1 MHMLNNL
8 AMSGRSRLECEGV
21 TSPWLYGRS
30 LSRKI
35 LSWVVCL
42 GALSPLAHVHA
53 EPATLPGFNPRQT
66 EKYFDD
72 QKPAAAPVQA
82 PSPQFGNSQGAG
94 GGKLFVLRA
103 ITLSGTS
110 AIPRARLAAA
120 YQPYL
125 GKPVSQADLAHIAGA
140 ISDLYR
146 AEGYHLS
153 RAIVPPQDIAD
164 GRLKIQVI
172 EGSITEVALK
182 GEGAEEFGVR
192 RMLDPVL
199 AEQPSRLATMER
211 QLMLINGRPG
221 VRIADSAIE
230 EIGTASGHFRL
241 VLSLATWHLYSSV
254 GLDNLGSSTVGPWQS
269 YATAAY
275 NSLAVPG
282 DTLAVNL
289 STTPG
294 DTRQLAFGRLFYE
307 APVGTDGARLGGSV
321 LYSEVRP
328 GDERRLYNDN
338 TVTESYE
345 VHGSITP
352 IQSQQASLVLT
363 AALTFTDVTERSVFG
378 SLYDDKIRVLSLTSD
393 YRWND
398 GLGGN
403 NFLTGVYR
411 QGLDMFGASKLGDDF
426 SSSDRA
432 SPSFSAFTA
441 WYSRYQMLP
450 ADFSIKL
457 SGAAQVATGPL
468 YTSQQFFLGGS
479 SFGRGYGAAEI
490 SGDNALAGSFELR
503 YDIGLHSTYLTGIQ
517 LYSFVDAGLVWNDGY
532 KPTDGGTLTSAG
544 GGIRFNLWN
553 DMLADVGVAFPL
565 SYRAPDN
572 DTRSARFLFSL
583 SSALKL
589 CPQRGRGACL

>member
-1 MHMLNNL
+1 MVPF
-8 AMSGRSRLECEGV
+8 AR
-21 TSPWLYGRS
+21 
-30 LSRKI
+30 I
-35 LSWVVCL
+35 
-42 GALSPLAHVHA
+42 HA
-53 EPATLPGFNPRQT
+53 EPASQPVFNPLQT
-66 EKYFDD
+66 EKYFDEH
-72 QKPAAAPVQA
+72 KPASGPVQA
-82 PSPQFGNSQGAG
+82 PSPQFGTSQGKS

-103 ITLSGTS
+103 VNLVGAA
-110 AIPRARLAAA
+110 AIPPTRLTAV

-125 GKPVSQADLAHIAGA
+125 GKPVSQGDLAAIAGA

-164 GRLKIQVI
+164 GRLRIQVI
-172 EGSITEVALK
+172 EGSITELALK
-182 GEGAEEFGVR
+182 GDGAEEFGVR
-192 RMLDPVL
+192 PMLAPVL
-199 AEQPSRLATMER
+199 AEQPSRLASLER
-211 QLMLINGRPG
+211 QLLLINGRPG
-221 VRIADSAIE
+221 VAIADSAIE

-241 VLSLATWHLYSSV
+241 VLSLKTWHLYSSV
-254 GLDNLGSSTVGPWQS
+254 GIDNLGSSTVGPWQS

-275 NSLAVPG
+275 NSLGVPG

-307 APVGTDGARLGGSV
+307 APVGIDGARIGGSA

-338 TVTESYE
+338 TVTQSYE

-363 AALTFTDVTERSVFG
+363 AALFFTDVTERSTFG
-378 SLYDDKIRVLSLTSD
+378 SLYDDKIRILSLTAD
-393 YRWND
+393 YRWSD

-411 QGLDMFGASKLGDDF
+411 QGLNMFGASMFDDGF
-426 SSSDRA
+426 SSRDGA
-432 SPSFSAFTA
+432 SPSFSAFNGWFT
-441 WYSRYQMLP
+441 RYQMLP

-457 SGAAQVATGPL
+457 AGAGQIASGPL
-468 YTSQQFFLGGS
+468 YTSQQFFLGGMA
-479 SFGRGYGAAEI
+479 FGRGYGAAEI
-490 SGDNALAGSFELR
+490 SADNGVAGSFELR
-503 YDIGLHSTYLTGIQ
+503 YDHRLNFTYLTGIQ
-517 LYSFVDAGLVWNDGY
+517 IYSFVDAGLAWNDGY
-532 KPTDGGTLTSAG
+532 RPSDGVTLTSAG
-544 GGIRFNLWN
+544 AGVRFNLWN
-553 DMLADVGVAFPL
+553 DMLADVSVAFPL

-572 DTRSARFLFSL
+572 DTRSARVLFSL
-583 SSALKL
+583 TSALKL